1 MVLLVN
7 KVVIIIIMM
16 SNRPY
21 SPDLNPIEE
30 AFGWAK
36 LWMKR
41 NNDICLKY
49 PRRCFEIGLS
59 KVIREWKL
67 IVHMTCSNLT
77 F

>member
-30 AFGWAK
+30 AFGYGWAK

-41 NNDICLKY
+41 NNIFVSRTLDDAL
-49 PRRCFEIGLS
+49 R
-59 KVIREWKL
+59 
-67 IVHMTCSNLT
+67 
-77 F
+77 